1 MPSRP
6 IALAFG
12 CALVW
17 AAASGQSDRA
27 QSTTAAPSAAR
38 AASASSGSSEV
49 RFGGEVVDGGSFER
63 EIGHDLVFQLIP
75 LGGDSAGGWVIE
87 IEPKA
92 HPADDEMEFS
102 WIVTPPYHFYNDRY
116 VAGAYGYSTK
126 EAVAITLRQFNFVLS
141 VNDRR
146 IAEDVVNSVLYPSAS
161 SEQEKQRIASE
172 AAALRL
178 GHGVF
183 RILRSRVTLGKAG
196 KPDAIAW
203 LKFDVALN
211 FSPGLTLQS
220 VLAPE
225 PTSRR

>member
-6 IALAFG
+6 IAVAFG
-12 CALVW
+12 CALAW
-17 AAASGQSDRA
+17 AAAFGQSGRV
-27 QSTTAAPSAAR
+27 QSNAAAPSAAR

-49 RFGGEVVDGGSFER
+49 RFAGEVVDGGSFER
-63 EIGHDLVFQLIP
+63 EIGHDLVFRLIP
-75 LGGDSAGGWVIE
+75 LSGDMPGGWAIE
-87 IEPKA
+87 IVPKA
-92 HPADDEMEFS
+92 QPADDDVEFS
-102 WIVTPPYHFYNDRY
+102 GIVTPPYHFYNDRY

-126 EAVAITLRQFNFVLS
+126 EAVAITPRQFNFVLS
-141 VNDRR
+141 VGDRR
-146 IAEDVVNSVLYPSAS
+146 IAEDVVNSVLYPSVSSDQERQRIS
-161 SEQEKQRIASE
+161 SEASD
-172 AAALRL
+172 LRL

-183 RILRSRVTLGKAG
+183 RILRARVTQGKAG

-225 PTSRR
+225 PPSRR